1 MGLNNSRCCKGFD
14 PLAEEDTV
22 IVTHSISKIKSCSQD
37 SSYRGVQETLNTSP
51 VSDRQFSQIAKNET
65 LFRTVLRGVSVVI
78 SDGGP
83 NSSLASDSS
92 LTRPDSPTVRKGG
105 EEFLRQMNYLLEQ
118 KLKEALTTIT
128 FQIYKVK
135 LSEKVSNIIYE
146 FAFDTSGKQSVT
158 FTVDDEFLED
168 LILQV
173 DDYREDYEPR
183 MNKVEILV
191 LRDVV
196 QLDPTLYLPL
206 LDSFSK
212 IGKEL
217 KAFSD
222 FLSGV
227 SRDRED
233 DDVSDPAYEI
243 RLSDIEEAKLSN
255 LVGKLRHRRNKEHN
269 CMRRM
274 RRGVE
279 SVDAFTPGDLYYEP

>member
-1 MGLNNSRCCKGFD
+1 MNSSPSPIPKVEVK
-14 PLAEEDTV
+14 PLL
-22 IVTHSISKIKSCSQD
+22 ISQD

-65 LFRTVLRGVSVVI
+65 LFRTVLRGVSVI
-78 SDGGP
+78 INDGGSNSSIASDG
-83 NSSLASDSS
+83 SF
-92 LTRPDSPTVRKGG
+92 TRPDSPTVRKGG
-105 EEFLRQMNYLLEQ
+105 EQFLRQMNYFLEHSI
-118 KLKEALTTIT
+118 KEALTTIT
-128 FQIYKVK
+128 FQIYGVE
-135 LSEKVSNIIYE
+135 LSEIISNIIYE
-146 FAFDTSGKQSVT
+146 FAFDTSGKQPVT

-196 QLDPTLYLPL
+196 KLDPTLYLPL

-227 SRDRED
+227 SKERED
-233 DDVSDPAYEI
+233 DNVSDPTYEI
-243 RLSDIEEAKLSN
+243 KLSDIEEAKLSK
-255 LVGKLRHRRNKEHN
+255 LMGKLRHRRNKEHN
-269 CMRRM
+269 SMRRM

-279 SVDAFTPGDLYYEP
+279 SVDAVTPGDIYYDP